1 MSLPRDELLKWRKEF
16 PILEYTTYL
25 ISNSLGAMPRGV
37 FGKLEE
43 FADTW
48 AARGVRAWSDSWW
61 DLPIAAGDTIA
72 PLIGARPGEVSMHA
86 NISLLQAILISC
98 FDFRKK
104 RNRIVLTD
112 LEFPSVLYVY
122 ERFARQQG
130 ARVEIIRSEDGISIP
145 TEKLLGAIDGRTM
158 LAPISHVF
166 FRSAYIQDVR
176 AIVEKAHACGATVI
190 LDAYHSVGIIPVDVR
205 KLGVDVLVGGVLKWL
220 CGGPGAAFLW
230 IRPSLRRKLQPGI
243 TGWFAHRNPFAFE
256 TSMKYTDGAARFLN
270 GTPSIPAL
278 AAAQVGSGII
288 SKIGIDKIRQK
299 SIRQTALLID
309 ESEGRGFTIRSP
321 REPGRRAG
329 TVTVDVPH
337 GYQVSQELIRRN
349 IIVDYREGSGIR
361 LAPHF
366 YNSDQELHF
375 AIEQIE
381 AILRTKAYRKHSG
394 KRRTVT

>member
-1 MSLPRDELLKWRKEF
+1 MSSPRDELLKWRKEF
-16 PILEYTTYL
+16 PILEKTTYL

-37 FGKLEE
+37 YAKLEE

-48 AARGVRAWSDSWW
+48 ATRGVRAWSEAWW

-122 ERFARQQG
+122 ERFAKQQG
-130 ARVEIIRSEDGISIP
+130 ARIQIIRSEDGISIP
-145 TEKLLGAIDGRTM
+145 TEKLLAAIDERTM
-158 LAPISHVF
+158 LVPISHVL
-166 FRSAYIQDVR
+166 FRSAYIQDIR
-176 AIVEKAHACGATVI
+176 AIADKAQACGATVI

-230 IRPSLRRKLQPGI
+230 IRPSLRRKLQPAI
-243 TGWFAHRNPFAFE
+243 TGWVAHRNPFAFE
-256 TSMKYTDGAARFLN
+256 TAMKYTNGAGRFLN
-270 GTPSIPAL
+270 GTPSISAL
-278 AAAQVGSGII
+278 AAAQVGPGII
-288 SKIGIDKIRQK
+288 SKIGIEKIREK
-299 SIRQTALLID
+299 SKRQTALLIK
-309 ESEGRGFTIRSP
+309 EAERRGFRVRSP
-321 REPGRRAG
+321 REPLRRAG

-337 GYQVSQELIRRN
+337 GYEVSRELIRRN
-349 IIVDYREGSGIR
+349 VIVDYRKGSGIR

-366 YNSDQELHF
+366 YNSDQELL
-375 AIEQIE
+375 IVVEQIE
-381 AILRTKAYRKHSG
+381 AILRTKAYRKHAG
-394 KRRTVT
+394 KRSTVT

>member
-1 MSLPRDELLKWRKEF
+1 MSPQRDELLKWRKEF
-16 PILEYTTYL
+16 PILEKATYL

-37 FGKLEE
+37 YVKLEE

-61 DLPIAAGDTIA
+61 DLPITAGDTIA

-86 NISLLQAILISC
+86 NISLLQAMLISC
-98 FDFRKK
+98 FDFRKR
-104 RNRIVLTD
+104 RNKIVLTD

-122 ERFARQQG
+122 ERFAKQQG
-130 ARVEIIRSEDGISIP
+130 ARIKIIRSEDGISIP
-145 TEKLLGAIDGRTM
+145 TEKLLSAIDEKTM
-158 LAPISHVF
+158 LVPISHVL
-166 FRSAYIQDVR
+166 FRSAFIQDIH
-176 AIVEKAHACGATVI
+176 AIVEKARACGATLI

-230 IRPSLRRKLQPGI
+230 IRPSLRMKLKPGI

-256 TSMKYTDGAARFLN
+256 TAMKYSNDVARFLN

-278 AAAQVGSGII
+278 AAAQVGPGII
-288 SKIGIDKIRQK
+288 AQIGIKKIRQK
-299 SIRQTALLID
+299 SMRQTALLIA
-309 ESEGRGFTIRSP
+309 EAERRGFGIRSP

-337 GYQVSQELIRRN
+337 GYEVSRELIRRN
-349 IIVDYREGSGIR
+349 IIVDYRKGSGIR

-366 YNSDQELHF
+366 YNSDQELLF

-381 AILRTKAYRKHSG
+381 AILRRKAYRKHTG
-394 KRRTVT
+394 KRSAVT

>member
-1 MSLPRDELLKWRKEF
+1 MSPPRDELLKWRKEF
-16 PILEYTTYL
+16 PILEKSTYL

-37 FGKLEE
+37 TAKLREY
-43 FADTW
+43 ADTW
-48 AARGVRAWSDSWW
+48 ASRGVRAWSEAWW
-61 DLPIAAGDTIA
+61 DLPVAAGDTIA

-86 NISLLQAILISC
+86 NITLLQAILISC

-104 RNRIVLTD
+104 RNGIVLTD

-130 ARVEIIRSEDGISIP
+130 ARIRLIKSEDGISIP
-145 TEKLLGAIDGRTM
+145 AEKLLAAIDERTM
-158 LAPISHVF
+158 LVPISHVL
-166 FRSAYIQDVR
+166 FRSAYIQDIR
-176 AIVEKAHACGATVI
+176 AIVEKAHAMGATVI

-205 KLGVDVLVGGVLKWL
+205 RLGVDVLVGGVLKWL

-230 IRPSLRRKLQPGI
+230 IRPSLRRQLEPGI
-243 TGWFAHRNPFAFE
+243 TGWMAHRNPFGFE
-256 TSMKYTDGAARFLN
+256 TTMKYSNEAARFLN

-278 AAAQVGSGII
+278 AAAQVGPRII
-288 SKIGIDKIRQK
+288 SRIGIEKIRLK
-299 SIRQTALLID
+299 SKRQTALLIG
-309 ESEGRGFTIRSP
+309 EAEGRGFRIRSP

-337 GYQVSQELIRRN
+337 GYEVSRELIRRN
-349 IIVDYREGSGIR
+349 IVVDYREGSGIR

-366 YNSDQELHF
+366 YNSDRELHF

-381 AILRTKAYRKHSG
+381 EILKTKAYRKHAG
-394 KRRTVT
+394 RRSTVT